1 MKNVKNEV
9 KYKKFIMHIIIK
21 VLVSRIYKEL
31 LQINDKKKINS
42 IEKQAKA
49 MVGKSQKKLNAN
61 ENLKYSQHC

>member
-1 MKNVKNEV
+1 
-9 KYKKFIMHIIIK
+9 MHIIIK

-49 MVGKSQKKLNAN
+49 IVGKSQKKLNAN